1 MTLKRIT
8 APASQPITLADAKLH
23 CKVDADITAEDGL
36 IASIVGAAVE
46 ECEHLLQRS
55 LITQVWQRSL
65 DDWPDGD
72 AIELGM
78 LPVRSVDSVLY
89 IDPNGQQQTLPT
101 SAWVLDDAS
110 ELEAWVLPAR
120 GYGWPDVLDT
130 ANAVRVLFT
139 AGYGD
144 AAAVP
149 EAIKAWIRARVAT
162 LYGFRAELL
171 AGVSLQELP
180 RGFIDGLLD
189 RYRIRSC

>member
-8 APASQPITLADAKLH
+8 APASQPITLADAKVH
-23 CKVDADITAEDGL
+23 CRVDPDITAEDEL
-36 IASIVGAAVE
+36 ITSLVVAATE

-65 DDWPDGD
+65 DGWPDGD

-89 IDPNGQQQTLPT
+89 IDTSGQQQAVPG
-101 SAWVLDDAS
+101 SSWVLDDAS

-120 GYGWPDVLDT
+120 GYAWPDTLDT

-139 AGYGD
+139 TGYGD
-144 AAAVP
+144 PAAVP
-149 EAIKAWIRARVAT
+149 DAIKTWIRARVAT

-180 RGFIDGLLD
+180 RGFIGGLLD

>member
-8 APASQPITLADAKLH
+8 APATQPITLADAKVQ
-23 CKVDADITAEDGL
+23 CRVDADITAEDDL
-36 IASIVGAAVE
+36 IASIVAGAVE

-65 DDWPDGD
+65 DAWPEGD

-78 LPVRSVDSVLY
+78 LPVRAVNSVQF
-89 IDPNGQQQTLPT
+89 IDPSGQQQVLPDA
-101 SAWVLDDAS
+101 AWVLDDAS

-120 GYGWPDVLDT
+120 GYAWPDTLDT

-139 AGYGD
+139 TGYGD

-149 EAIKAWIRARVAT
+149 EAIKQWIRARVAT

-180 RGFIDGLLD
+180 RSFIGGLLD